1 MLYPVVA
8 ELARGRAQ
16 DPGAEDPG
24 YAWAMPRWT
33 NWARTITATPGDIV
47 CPADEEALA
56 STLARAA
63 ADGRRV
69 KLPGS
74 GHSWSGVAAPHDRW
88 LMFHKMPRG
97 VQVEGDLVRVTGNV
111 TLSTLC
117 DALEAQ
123 GRMLPNL
130 GSVTAQ
136 TVAGATATGT
146 HGSGAALPILSAGVV
161 GMRLVTGAGEL
172 LTLGPDDPRLNDA
185 RVHLGALGVVTELTL
200 RTLPRQRLHERL
212 INLTFAEV
220 MERLD
225 ELVATHRHVKLWWL
239 PKVGRAQ
246 VYTADL
252 TDAPDTG
259 PNALTLHLDRVGLQ
273 QPIFALLL
281 ALGRLVPALVPWIHR
296 FAQATS
302 FGDRDRVED
311 LRRVLSMPVPARHH
325 EVELAIPREATRD
338 ALKEWWALLDRAD
351 YVPDFIQE
359 LRFVAADDIPLSPC
373 SGRASVYL
381 GGYAANPATAAR
393 YLPAMLRLG
402 RDYGARPH
410 WGKLF
415 DHDHE
420 ELATLYP
427 RWADFQALRRRF
439 DPAGVLVNPFTE
451 RALGPVSP

>member
-1 MLYPVVA
+1 
-8 ELARGRAQ
+8 
-16 DPGAEDPG
+16 
-24 YAWAMPRWT
+24 MPRWS
-33 NWARTITATPGDIV
+33 NWARTISATPGELL
-47 CPADEEALA
+47 CPRDPEELA
-56 STLARAA
+56 TMLSHAA
-63 ADGRRV
+63 AEGRRV

-97 VQVEGDLVRVTGNV
+97 VKVEGDLVRVTGNV
-111 TLSTLC
+111 TLATLC
-117 DALEAQ
+117 DALEAE

-146 HGSGAALPILSAGVV
+146 HGSGATLPILSAGVV
-161 GMRLVTGAGEL
+161 ELRLVTGAGEL
-172 LTLGPDDPRLNDA
+172 VTLGPDDPQLKDA

-200 RTLPRQRLHERL
+200 RTLPRQRLQERL
-212 INLTFAEV
+212 FNLPFDAV
-220 MERLD
+220 RERLD
-225 ELVATHRHVKLWWL
+225 ELVATHRHVKVWWL

-259 PNALTLHLDRVGLQ
+259 PNALTLHLDRVGIQ
-273 QPIFALLL
+273 QPIFTLLL
-281 ALGRLVPALVPWIHR
+281 AIGRLIPALVPWIHR

-325 EVELAIPREATRD
+325 EVELAIPREATHD

-359 LRFVAADDIPLSPC
+359 LRFVAPDDAALSPC
-373 SGRASVYL
+373 YGRASAYL
-381 GGYAANPATAAR
+381 GGYAANPATAAK
-393 YLPAMLRLG
+393 YIPAMLRLG
-402 RDYGARPH
+402 REHAARPH

-415 DHDHE
+415 DHEHS

-427 RWADFQALRRRF
+427 RWAEFQALRRRF
-439 DPAGVLVNPFTE
+439 DPAGVLVNPFIE
-451 RALGPVSP
+451 RVLGPVSP